1 MKRILSLALAALVL
15 STACA
20 GEFVP
25 NRNIEFYISSAAGGS
40 SDMFTRTIADICKS
54 EGYVNEP
61 FIINNMPDGK
71 GQIARINVRD
81 SRSPNHA
88 LLCFSSGDF
97 AAMVTTA
104 GSDLKIEDFAPLGI
118 LAADKHLIFASKD
131 GKYKTMD
138 DLLAG
143 LKNGDTISIAGTKS
157 DELSAFT
164 LFAKEIGYEDSFSY
178 IMYESSSENITA
190 IMGGHNDLS
199 SLGVGD
205 VYEKYVKTG
214 QLKAMSMARNT
225 RSPIAPDV
233 PSFEEATGKRLPEW
247 VGLANR
253 PLMLRGETD
262 PAIIEKL
269 SVAFKAA
276 SEDPK
281 FIEEYAKT
289 GYVLR
294 YMSPEQVN
302 QTRRRD
308 VAEEMK
314 AAAAKK

>member
-190 IMGGHNDLS
+190 IMGGHVDLAMGKPAS
-199 SLGVGD
+199 GKAYVESGDIVPVVALAAERFPAPFQSAPTMPESGFGLVEFPVWRGVIG
-205 VYEKYVKTG
+205 
-214 QLKAMSMARNT
+214 
-225 RSPIAPDV
+225 
-233 PSFEEATGKRLPEW
+233 
-247 VGLANR
+247 
-253 PLMLRGETD
+253 
-262 PAIIEKL
+262 
-269 SVAFKAA
+269 
-276 SEDPK
+276 
-281 FIEEYAKT
+281 AKT
-289 GYVLR
+289 
-294 YMSPEQVN
+294 MSPEAQQFWNDAFRKVTETERWKKDYLERFLLAPN
-302 QTRRRD
+302 FKNLEETRAA
-308 VAEEMK
+308 VAKTAAEI
-314 AAAAKK
+314 AAAQ